1 MKLFRALGRIYRSL
15 YARIALIY
23 LASLIA
29 MSLTTAWI
37 AVGQF
42 DQLGREW
49 LQRSQLDLAKNLAA
63 VMQAP
68 LEHGA
73 DSVQAHSAAA
83 RIMSI
88 NPALSVFTLD
98 EQGEVVA
105 AYNDRGCGLGVDIDT
120 APIQQLLSSTPMLP
134 VYAQMPCRD
143 NDNVF
148 SAARVTLG
156 AEHVPG
162 YLYVSLEADTHMSMV
177 GMWQTSSISRSL
189 LIAGVV
195 ALVLAGGVGLLLFAL
210 LTRRFSRLTRAVHRF
225 AGGNYGQRI
234 ESSMDDEIGRAGRAF
249 NDMAATIE
257 AQFDALRENDS
268 QRREMIANLSHEF
281 RTPLTSLRGYAQQ
294 LSHDMAST
302 DLTHREALNAIFAN
316 VDRLTRLANQLSML
330 ARIDVSDRPL
340 KLEPFSVNELA
351 NDIVGKF
358 QPRAESASISLAA
371 SSDAGLVM
379 VNADLE
385 LIDRVLTNLV
395 DNALSATDAG
405 GHVTLSICSK
415 SSDVRICV
423 KDTGIGLTKE
433 EIPMITQRFYR
444 TAGSRERGEGNG
456 LGLAI
461 VAEILRRHNTQLVI
475 DSQPGIGTRFR
486 FTLPSAIE
494 R

>member
-1 MKLFRALGRIYRSL
+1 MKLLRALGRIYRSL

-49 LQRSQLDLAKNLAA
+49 LQRSQLDLAKNLAT
-63 VMQAP
+63 VMQVP
-68 LEHGA
+68 LEQGA
-73 DSVQAHSAAA
+73 DSVPAHRAAE

-98 EQGEVVA
+98 ADGRVVA
-105 AYNDRGCGLGVDIDT
+105 AYNDLGCGLGTSIDT

-134 VYAQMPCRD
+134 VYAQMPCHD

-156 AEHVPG
+156 EEQAPG

-189 LIAGVV
+189 LVAGIV

-210 LTRRFSRLTRAVHRF
+210 LTRRFSRLTRAVQRF
-225 AGGNYGQRI
+225 AGGDYGQRI
-234 ESSMDDEIGRAGRAF
+234 ESSMDDEIGRAGYAF

-257 AQFDALRENDS
+257 AQLDALSENDR

-294 LSHDMAST
+294 LGNEMPPM
-302 DLTHREALNAIFAN
+302 DLKHRQQISAIFAN
-316 VDRLTRLANQLSML
+316 VDRLTRLANQLSLL
-330 ARIDVSDRPL
+330 ARVDVSDRPL
-340 KLEPFSVNELA
+340 NKEPFSINELA
-351 NDIVGKF
+351 HDIVGKF
-358 QPRAESASISLAA
+358 RPRAEAA
-371 SSDAGLVM
+371 SVSLVVTSDEGLALVD
-379 VNADLE
+379 ADLE
-385 LIDRVLTNLV
+385 LIDRALTNLV
-395 DNALSATDAG
+395 DNALSATEAG
-405 GHVTLSICSK
+405 GDITLSILNELSG
-415 SSDVRICV
+415 VQVCV

-433 EIPMITQRFYR
+433 EIPLITQRFYR
-444 TAGSRERGEGNG
+444 TAGSRGRCEGNG

-461 VAEILRRHNTQLVI
+461 VAEILRRHNTRLFI
-475 DSQPGIGTRFR
+475 DSQPSMGTRFR
-486 FTLPSAIE
+486 FTLSAVGK
-494 R
+494 